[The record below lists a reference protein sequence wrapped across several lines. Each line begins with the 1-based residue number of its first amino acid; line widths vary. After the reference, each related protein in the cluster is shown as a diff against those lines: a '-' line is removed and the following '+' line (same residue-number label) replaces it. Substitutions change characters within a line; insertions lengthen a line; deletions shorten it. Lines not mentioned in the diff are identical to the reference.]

1 MAILATD
8 KSTSNIE
15 PIPSGTQMA
24 RCVQMIHIGTLTEE
38 IQGKETTRNLVR
50 ITFELP
56 TITHVFDETRGAE
69 PRLLSREFTLSM
81 NSKSALR
88 KFLDT
93 WRGVPFTESESRSF
107 DVTKLIGVPC
117 MLSVGLKTSKSSGNQ
132 YNTIDS
138 ALAIPPGV
146 NAPDQITESC
156 EINFENIHE
165 HWEKIPRFIVDKIK
179 LVPEYANIDFEFPD
193 FDEMDHDV
201 DDTPT
206 TMSTPKQTS
215 PRQPIVPETPKMP
228 F

>member
-1 MAILATD
+1 M
-8 KSTSNIE
+8 
-15 PIPSGTQMA
+15 
-24 RCVQMIHIGTLTEE
+24 
-38 IQGKETTRNLVR
+38 R

-117 MLSVGLKTSKSSGNQ
+117 MLSVCLKTSKSSGNQ

>member
-1 MAILATD
+1 ML
-8 KSTSNIE
+8 
-15 PIPSGTQMA
+15 
-24 RCVQMIHIGTLTEE
+24 C
-38 IQGKETTRNLVR
+38 
-50 ITFELP
+50 
-56 TITHVFDETRGAE
+56 
-69 PRLLSREFTLSM
+69 LLRS
-81 NSKSALR
+81 NSKPLLR
-88 KFLDT
+88 VYLFNLFWFRTWTLYYWFFVAIPFICFSNVSKF
-93 WRGVPFTESESRSF
+93 
-107 DVTKLIGVPC
+107 
-117 MLSVGLKTSKSSGNQ
+117 VGMKTSKSSGNQ

-206 TMSTPKQTS
+206 TLSTPKQTS